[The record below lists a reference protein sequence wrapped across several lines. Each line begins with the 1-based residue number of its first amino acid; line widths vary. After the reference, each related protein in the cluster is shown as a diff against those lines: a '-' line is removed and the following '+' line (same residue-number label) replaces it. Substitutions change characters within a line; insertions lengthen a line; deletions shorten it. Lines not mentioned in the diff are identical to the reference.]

1 MKSFRE
7 VERQFVILNTPK
19 YVVLT
24 GTTKDAN
31 SLLCYGYVDRTA
43 GLTYQTVAATMYVD
57 GDYSVV
63 DTAQV
68 VSMKIRADS
77 VSKEDIIPISNKALF
92 KQYTHI
98 VESIDEFY
106 YTNPEAERCRAIKEF
121 DQFRHADF
129 PDDIQVMFFKEG
141 VRPEGIWVRTSK
153 LVGCDNGGTF
163 VLEGKMLNAPHADF
177 GVTYGD
183 TVVFGT
189 GIVDEKG
196 TRMCIALLQKE

>member
-31 SLLCYGYVDRTA
+31 SLLCYGYVDHTA

-63 DTAQV
+63 DTAQFI
-68 VSMKIRADS
+68 SMKIRAES
-77 VSKEDIIPISNKALF
+77 VAKEDIIPIRNKALF
-92 KQYTHI
+92 RQYAHI
-98 VESIDEFY
+98 VDNIDEFY
-106 YTNPEAERCRAIKEF
+106 YTDSEVEKCRSIQEI
-121 DQFRHADF
+121 DQFRHVDF

-141 VRPEGIWVRTSK
+141 ARPEGIWVRTSQ
-153 LVGCDNGGTF
+153 LIGCDNGTF

-183 TVVFGT
+183 TVLFGT
-189 GIVDEKG
+189 GVVDEQG
-196 TRMCIALLQKE
+196 TRLCIALLQKK

>member
-7 VERQFVILNTPK
+7 VERQFVIINTPK

-31 SLLCYGYVDRTA
+31 SLLCYGYVDRSA
-43 GLTYQTVAATMYVD
+43 GLTYQTVAAAMYVD

-63 DTAQV
+63 DTAQII
-68 VSMKIRADS
+68 SMKIRADS
-77 VSKEDIIPISNKALF
+77 VAKEDIIPISNKALF
-92 KQYTHI
+92 KQYAHI
-98 VESIDEFY
+98 VDNIDEFY
-106 YTNPEAERCRAIKEF
+106 YTDPEVEKCRAIIEF

-141 VRPEGIWVRTSK
+141 VRPEGIWVRTTK
-153 LVGCDNGGTF
+153 LIGCDNGTF

-189 GIVDEKG
+189 GIVDEQG
-196 TRMCIALLQKE
+196 TRMCIALLQKK

>member
-7 VERQFVILNTPK
+7 VERHFVILNTPK

-43 GLTYQTVAATMYVD
+43 GLTYQTVAAMMYVD

-77 VSKEDIIPISNKALF
+77 VTKEDIIPISNKALF
-92 KQYTHI
+92 KQYAHI
-98 VESIDEFY
+98 VENIDEFY
-106 YTNPEAERCRAIKEF
+106 YTDPEVEKCRAIKEL

-129 PDDIQVMFFKEG
+129 PDDLQVMFIKEG
-141 VRPEGIWVRTSK
+141 LRPEGIWVRTTK
-153 LVGCDNGGTF
+153 LQGYDNGTF
-163 VLEGKMLNAPHADF
+163 LLEGKMLNAPHADF
-177 GVTYGD
+177 GVKCGD
-183 TVVFGT
+183 TILLGS
-189 GIVDEKG
+189 GIVDAQG
-196 TRMCIALLQKE
+196 TRVCFALLQEK

>member
-7 VERQFVILNTPK
+7 VERQFVIINTPK

-24 GTTKDAN
+24 GTSKDAN
-31 SLLCYGYVDRTA
+31 SLLCYGYVDRSA
-43 GLTYQTVAATMYVD
+43 GLTYETVAAATYVD

-63 DTAQV
+63 DTAQII
-68 VSMKIRADS
+68 SMKIRADS
-77 VSKEDIIPISNKALF
+77 VAKEDIIPISNKALF
-92 KQYTHI
+92 KQYARI
-98 VESIDEFY
+98 VDNIDEFY
-106 YTNPEAERCRAIKEF
+106 YTEPEVEKCRAIKEF

-141 VRPEGIWVRTSK
+141 VRPEGIWVRTTK
-153 LVGCDNGGTF
+153 LIGCDNGTF

-189 GIVDEKG
+189 GIVDEQG
-196 TRMCIALLQKE
+196 TRMCIALLQK

>member
-31 SLLCYGYVDRTA
+31 SLLCYGYVDHTA

-63 DTAQV
+63 DTAQFI
-68 VSMKIRADS
+68 SMKIRAES
-77 VSKEDIIPISNKALF
+77 VAKEDIIPIRNKALF
-92 KQYTHI
+92 RQYAHI
-98 VESIDEFY
+98 VDNIDEFY
-106 YTNPEAERCRAIKEF
+106 YTDSEVEKCRSIQEI
-121 DQFRHADF
+121 DQFRHVDF

-141 VRPEGIWVRTSK
+141 ALPEGIWVRTSQ
-153 LVGCDNGGTF
+153 LIGCDNGTF

-183 TVVFGT
+183 TVLFGT
-189 GIVDEKG
+189 GVVDEQG
-196 TRMCIALLQKE
+196 TRLCIALLQKK

>member
-24 GTTKDAN
+24 GTAKDAN
-31 SLLCYGYVDRTA
+31 SLLCYGYVDHTA

-63 DTAQV
+63 DTAQLI
-68 VSMKIRADS
+68 SMKIRAES
-77 VSKEDIIPISNKALF
+77 VAKEDIISISNKALF
-92 KQYTHI
+92 KQYAHI
-98 VESIDEFY
+98 VENIDEFY
-106 YTNPEAERCRAIKEF
+106 YTDPEVEKCRAIKEF

-141 VRPEGIWVRTSK
+141 ARPEGIWVRTSK
-153 LVGCDNGGTF
+153 FIGCDNGTF
-163 VLEGKMLNAPHADF
+163 VLEGKILNAPHADF

-183 TVVFGT
+183 TVLFGT
-189 GIVDEKG
+189 GVVDEHG
-196 TRMCIALLQKE
+196 TRLCIALLPKK